1 MTSIPTAL
9 RHYNHTY
16 VTKSLLPKAW
26 RVSSPESECGVTLL
40 TPVTS
45 PRAFSSHH
53 TTESP
58 GGSQHPE
65 GDPFSSISGD
75 TSSSSTSASDHD
87 TEDSPCCH
95 QATEKALQEKDDDK
109 YPKSLRTSSSFV
121 VQRGKIKQKFAD
133 LGIFRSK
140 LENWKSKPSSAAQ
153 ASTRSPCMPFSWFNE
168 SRKGSYSFRNLPSAP
183 SPLQPSPETQ
193 VSDKTGSKNFTFN
206 DDFSPSSTSSAD
218 LSGLGAEPKTPGLS
232 QSLALSSDEVL

>member
-121 VQRGKIKQKFAD
+121 VQRGKIKQQFAD
-133 LGIFRSK
+133 LGAPLRR
-140 LENWKSKPSSAAQ
+140 NP
-153 ASTRSPCMPFSWFNE
+153 N
-168 SRKGSYSFRNLPSAP
+168 KG
-183 SPLQPSPETQ
+183 
-193 VSDKTGSKNFTFN
+193 KN
-206 DDFSPSSTSSAD
+206 
-218 LSGLGAEPKTPGLS
+218 
-232 QSLALSSDEVL
+232 